1 MTLILCIATGLILG
15 GLCAFSMSENMAD
28 IVLNLMTGIS
38 GAVLGGWFL
47 GPMLDAAP
55 ANIPAFD
62 ETNIYSA
69 IGGAIVL
76 LVIVHV
82 LQAQDAAE

>member
-1 MTLILCIATGLILG
+1 MTIILCIATGIILG
-15 GLCAFSMSENMAD
+15 GLCAFSMSED
-28 IVLNLMTGIS
+28 RSDVILNLMTGIS
-38 GAVLGGWFL
+38 GAVLGGWML

-55 ANIPAFD
+55 STMNAFD
-62 ETNIYSA
+62 ESNIYAA

-82 LQAQDAAE
+82 LQAQDRVE